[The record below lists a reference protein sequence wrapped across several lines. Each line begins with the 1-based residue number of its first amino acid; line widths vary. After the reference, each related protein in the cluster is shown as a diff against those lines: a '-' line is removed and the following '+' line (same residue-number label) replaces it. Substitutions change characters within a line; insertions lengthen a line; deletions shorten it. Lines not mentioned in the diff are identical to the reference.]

1 MNTHTPWQQLDQ
13 LLDEDIEHARIR
25 AATAYDLA
33 SPGRG
38 DKVILFG
45 AGGCGRM
52 VLRKLREL
60 RIHPI
65 VFTDNSPSLW
75 GQTVDG
81 LRVLSPQ
88 EAASKYAPQATFL
101 VCIWGHAAQDRMAD
115 RIGQLRALG
124 CEAVVHFG
132 LLFWKYHETTL
143 PYFCLDSPHKVL
155 GQKNAIRAA
164 MQLWTD
170 DSSREEYV
178 AQVGFRASM
187 DFALISRTVGGTH
200 YFPPDLIS
208 LREDEVFVDCGA
220 FDGDTIADFVQQT
233 VGRFQRV
240 VAFEPDP
247 LTYLKL
253 QQRVRSMEPEIG
265 EKIELRREA
274 TGRKPELSS
283 IEATGTMMST
293 VGSGSSV
300 IQVNDLDSALACIDP
315 TYIKFDI
322 EGFEPEAL
330 MGASH
335 LLARTR
341 PILALSIYHLQDHL
355 WKIPLLLASLLGAEY
370 RFFLRPHGAE
380 AWDLVCY
387 AIPTERIVRS
397 T

>member
-1 MNTHTPWQQLDQ
+1 MNTHTPEQQLDE

-33 SPGRG
+33 ASGLG
-38 DKVILFG
+38 DKVVLFG

-60 RIHPI
+60 QIQPI
-65 VFTDNSPSLW
+65 AFTDNSPDLW
-75 GQTVDG
+75 GQTVDN
-81 LRVLSPQ
+81 LQVLSPQ

-101 VCIWGHAAQDRMAD
+101 VCIWGHAAHDRMAD
-115 RIGQLRALG
+115 RVGQLRTLG
-124 CEAVVHFG
+124 CGTVIPFG
-132 LLFWKYHETTL
+132 LLFWKYHEITL
-143 PYFCLDSPHKVL
+143 PYFCLDSPHKLL

-164 MQLWTD
+164 MQLWSD
-170 DSSREEYV
+170 DFSREEYV

-187 DFALISRTVGGTH
+187 DFALIDRTVAGTH

-220 FDGDTIADFVQQT
+220 FDGDTIADFVREAA
-233 VGRFQRV
+233 GRFQRV

-247 LTYLKL
+247 LTYLQL
-253 QQRVRSMEPEIG
+253 QERVRSMEPEIR
-265 EKIELRREA
+265 EKIELRQEA

-300 IQVNDLDSALACIDP
+300 IQVNDLDSALASIDP

-341 PILALSIYHLQDHL
+341 PILALSVYHQQDHL
-355 WKIPLLLASLLGAEY
+355 WKIPLLLASLLGGEY
-370 RFFLRPHGAE
+370 QFFLRPHGAE
-380 AWDLVCY
+380 TWDLVCY
-387 AIPTERIVRS
+387 AIPAERVVR
-397 T
+397 

>member
-1 MNTHTPWQQLDQ
+1 MNTHTPEQQLDE

-33 SPGRG
+33 ASGLG
-38 DKVILFG
+38 GKVVLFG

-60 RIHPI
+60 QIQPI
-65 VFTDNSPSLW
+65 AFTDNSPDLW
-75 GQTVDG
+75 GQTVDN
-81 LRVLSPQ
+81 LQVLSPQ

-101 VCIWGHAAQDRMAD
+101 VCIWGHAAHDRMAD
-115 RIGQLRALG
+115 RVGQLRTLG
-124 CEAVVHFG
+124 CGTVIPFG
-132 LLFWKYHETTL
+132 LLFWKYHEITL
-143 PYFCLDSPHKVL
+143 PYFCLDSPHKLL

-164 MQLWTD
+164 MQLWSD
-170 DSSREEYV
+170 DFSREEYV

-187 DFALISRTVGGTH
+187 DFALIDRTVAGTH

-220 FDGDTIADFVQQT
+220 FDGDTIADFVREAA
-233 VGRFQRV
+233 GRFQRV

-247 LTYLKL
+247 LTYLQL
-253 QQRVRSMEPEIG
+253 QERVRSMEPEIR
-265 EKIELRREA
+265 EKIELRQEA

-300 IQVNDLDSALACIDP
+300 IQVNDLDSALASIDP

-341 PILALSIYHLQDHL
+341 PILALSVYHQQDHL
-355 WKIPLLLASLLGAEY
+355 WKIPLLLASLLGGEY
-370 RFFLRPHGAE
+370 QFFLRPHGAE
-380 AWDLVCY
+380 TWDLVCY
-387 AIPTERIVRS
+387 AIPAERVVR
-397 T
+397 

>member
-1 MNTHTPWQQLDQ
+1 MKTHIPEQQLDQ
-13 LLDEDIEHARIR
+13 LLDEDIAHARIR

-33 SPGRG
+33 ASGLG
-38 DKVILFG
+38 DKIILFG

-60 RIHPI
+60 KIHPI
-65 VFTDNSPSLW
+65 AFTDNSSSLW
-75 GQTVDG
+75 GRTVDG
-81 LRVLSPQ
+81 LHVFSPQ
-88 EAASKYAPQATFL
+88 EAASKYARQATFL
-101 VCIWGHAAQDRMAD
+101 VCIWGHAAHDRMAD
-115 RIGQLRALG
+115 RIGQLRMLG
-124 CEAVVHFG
+124 CASAVPFG
-132 LLFWKYHETTL
+132 FLFWKYNETTL
-143 PYFCLDSPHKVL
+143 PYFCLDSPQKVL
-155 GQKNAIRAA
+155 AQKNAIRAA
-164 MQLWTD
+164 MQLWSD
-170 DSSREEYV
+170 DFSREEYV
-178 AQVGFRASM
+178 AQLGFRVSM
-187 DFALISRTVGGTH
+187 DFALVNRAVGGTH

-220 FDGDTIADFVQQT
+220 FDGDTIADFVQEAA
-233 VGRFQRV
+233 GRFQRV

-247 LTYLKL
+247 VTYLKL
-253 QQRVRSMEPEIG
+253 QERVRSMEPQIH

-274 TGRKPELSS
+274 TGRKPELSC

-300 IQVNDLDSALACIDP
+300 IQVNDLDSALASIDP
-315 TYIKFDI
+315 TYLKFDI

-355 WKIPLLLASLLGAEY
+355 WKIPLLLASLLGGEY
-370 RFFLRPHGAE
+370 QFFLRPHGAE

-387 AIPTERIVRS
+387 AIPAERVVRS